1 MYTFTCIIAC
11 AFVHTDGK
19 SEQSKTIDNNRS
31 WSCWQNSICLA
42 GLHPRSMCLRFLW
55 QGTRGVANVDPGSGE
70 VASCDLWTEWSDE
83 LQHATT
89 SYNYQRHLLQLC
101 SIVLR
106 SLAGSILSKG
116 PCWPRNLTEKTAF
129 STSPRRRK
137 VNLPSPKSPKSPK
150 SPQAHL
156 VASMI
161 RNFAVWRQLIRSNH
175 HPLTTGNLWQSLGAE
190 NSATNLHSLLQ
201 ILCSRRVRKWFGGSL
216 AKHQPWSVRCRS
228 WL

>member
-1 MYTFTCIIAC
+1 MELLTEFDLPCRPSSPRHVPAIPVA
-11 AFVHTDGK
+11 GN
-19 SEQSKTIDNNRS
+19 SGRSKC
-31 WSCWQNSICLA
+31 WS
-42 GLHPRSMCLRFLW
+42 RFWRGCELW
-55 QGTRGVANVDPGSGE
+55 S
-70 VASCDLWTEWSDE
+70 WTEWSDE
-83 LQHATT
+83 LQHAAT

-137 VNLPSPKSPKSPK
+137 VNLPSPKSPK